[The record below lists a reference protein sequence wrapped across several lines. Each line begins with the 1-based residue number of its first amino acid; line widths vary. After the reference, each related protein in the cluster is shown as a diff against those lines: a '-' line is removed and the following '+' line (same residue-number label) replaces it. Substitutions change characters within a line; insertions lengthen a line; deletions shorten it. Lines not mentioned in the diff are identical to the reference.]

1 MNRLTRLFENNKKR
15 LLSVYFTAGYPGL
28 NDTNRIMRALETA
41 GADFVEVGIPFSD
54 PVADGEVIQ
63 MSSQIALSNGMS
75 LKLLFDQLRNIRDE
89 VNMPIVLM
97 GYINPVLSM
106 GMDKF
111 LESCQE
117 VGIDG
122 LILPDFPPE
131 EYRNNFQEIFRKRN
145 ISNIL
150 LISPQTTEDRI
161 RELDEL
167 SEGFIYMVSSFA
179 TTGARTRFTEQQT
192 EYFKRVASLKLKN
205 PLMTGFGVSN
215 IETFRQAC
223 QYSSGAIVGS
233 AFIRLLEEEGVNK
246 DKVSAFVKSIKGEM
260 E

>member
-1 MNRLTRLFENNKKR
+1 MNRIAELIKQKQKN
-15 LLSVYFTAGYPGL
+15 LLSVYFTAGFPGPD
-28 NDTNRIMRALETA
+28 DTVPILEALEKS
-41 GADFVEVGIPFSD
+41 GVDFVEIGIPFSD
-54 PVADGEVIQ
+54 PVADGDVIQ